1 MTRMPV
7 VMELGQF
14 CQRINGRELVVAY
27 ASRVLSR
34 AESIVL
40 HGERC
45 WLLCGQLDISDPI
58 YTAGNSLLAQITTH
72 FVGFT
77 TLSSQKDR
85 LLVGWKFY
93 LSLTI
98 RWSTALECSMLM
110 QIHSLEG
117 SVGSVVNLQTPVLKG
132 ML

>member
-1 MTRMPV
+1 MPV

-14 CQRINGRELVVAY
+14 CHRELMGG
-27 ASRVLSR
+27 SWLLLTQFESCPELK
-34 AESIVL
+34 ESIVL

-45 WLLCGQLDISDPI
+45 WLLCGQLDILDPI
-58 YTAGNSLLAQITTH
+58 YMAGNSLLAQITTH

-77 TLSSQKDR
+77 TLRSQKDR

-93 LSLTI
+93 PNLTI
-98 RWSTALECSMLM
+98 GWSTALECSMLM